1 MQSTVPRPSFPPRH
15 DASATTKRRPRQR
28 GPGRSSTATPRL
40 WPTGAGAAAS
50 LPRGRRCRSGD
61 GGVELP
67 AEAALGIDDL
77 TRDPRAVIRDQRA
90 DDGCDVVRAAPPA
103 ARKRGAQTLT
113 KFGAWPSGIDGT
125 RVDRVD

>member
-1 MQSTVPRPSFPPRH
+1 VA
-15 DASATTKRRPRQR
+15 D
-28 GPGRSSTATPRL
+28 
-40 WPTGAGAAAS
+40 
-50 LPRGRRCRSGD
+50 RSGS
-61 GGVELP
+61 GGHVAAWATMQERRWGVELP